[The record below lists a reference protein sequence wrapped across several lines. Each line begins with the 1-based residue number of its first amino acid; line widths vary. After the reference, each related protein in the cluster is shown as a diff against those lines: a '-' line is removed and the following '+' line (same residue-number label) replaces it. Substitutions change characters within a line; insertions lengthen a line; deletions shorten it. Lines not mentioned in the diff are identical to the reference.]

1 VHRVAGILPA
11 IRGRDALDTATHP
24 TELFERSFKMKNQ
37 TQLVL
42 AVVLTAIVASAASA
56 DMPTTTGAISKVTVY
71 RGQALVTRT
80 VSVDLSTGASELIVK
95 DLPAMIVPESIYA
108 QTSDDTKVLSVRYR
122 EKAVREDTRE
132 EVKQL
137 DAQIEDVQ
145 HRLKYAESEH
155 KHLDMQWQMYE
166 KLKDFTIAATGSDLS
181 RGLLTFEPVES
192 LTGLIE
198 KKGLEYYKLRMELED
213 KIDGLKKEQEL
224 LDRKHNEL
232 VAGQSRTECEAVL
245 FISSSSTKKVAIEL
259 SYLVGGA
266 NWQQQYNLRANP
278 EKSNVL
284 IEYNAVVNQTSGEDW
299 DGVALSLSTAEPTMV
314 AAAPVLEPMFV
325 ALSMPAQTQQAGP
338 PAFIGAAQ
346 ARQYQESRK
355 ANIKKGIAANTEL
368 NELAINNQAFFFNA
382 GQKELQE
389 FQQQMAEISRV
400 EGISVTYELPGRL
413 TLPSRSDQQLVTIA
427 SITAKADFTLIATPL
442 LTDYVYLQA
451 DLLNDSR
458 TVLLPGQ
465 AGMFRNGEFVGRSRL
480 PQVTIGERF
489 TAGFGIDSQVHVARE
504 LEDKKTRIQGGNRID
519 TYDYR
524 IALSNYKNTQIELL
538 LLDRL
543 AYTDDASIKIEL
555 GKTEPELSSN
565 SEYLRTARKKGILR
579 WDLKL
584 APNTIDQD
592 TTVVKYSF
600 TMEYDKNMQIE
611 PRRPGRSQ

>member
-1 VHRVAGILPA
+1 
-11 IRGRDALDTATHP
+11 
-24 TELFERSFKMKNQ
+24 MKNL

-42 AVVLTAIVASAASA
+42 AVALTFIAASTA
-56 DMPTTTGAISKVTVY
+56 TAEVPTTAGTISKVTVY

-80 VSVDLSTGASELIVK
+80 VSIDLPPGASELIVK
-95 DLPAMIVPESIYA
+95 NLPAMIVPESIYA

-122 EKAVREDTRE
+122 EKAVSQDTRE

-145 HRLKYAESEH
+145 HRMKYAESEH
-155 KHLDMQWQMYE
+155 KHLELQWQMFE
-166 KLKDFTIAATGSDLS
+166 KLKDFTLAAASSDLN

-198 KKGLEYYKLRMELED
+198 KKGLEYYKQRMELED
-213 KIDGLKKEQEL
+213 KIAGLKKEQEL
-224 LDRKHNEL
+224 LDRKRNEL
-232 VAGQSRTECEAVL
+232 VAGRSRTEREAVL
-245 FISSSSTKKVAIEL
+245 FISRTSGKKIAIEL

-299 DGVALSLSTAEPTMV
+299 AGVALSLSTAEPTMV

-325 ALSMPAQTQQAGP
+325 ALSNPAQTQQAGP

-368 NELAINNQAFFFNA
+368 NELAINNQAFFFRA
-382 GQKELQE
+382 GQQELQE
-389 FQQQMAEISRV
+389 FQQQMAEISRI
-400 EGISVTYELPGRL
+400 EGISVTYDLPGRL
-413 TLPSRSDQQLVTIA
+413 TLPSRSDQQLVSIA
-427 SITAKADFTLIATPL
+427 SIAARAEFTLIATPL
-442 LTDYVYLQA
+442 LTDYVYLQV
-451 DLLNDSR
+451 DLLNNSD
-458 TVLLPGQ
+458 TVLLPGD
-465 AGMFRNGEFVGRSRL
+465 ASIFRNGEFVGRSRL
-480 PQVTIGERF
+480 PQVTIGETF
-489 TAGFGIDSQVHVARE
+489 TAGFGIDSQVQVVRE
-504 LEDKKTRIQGGNRID
+504 LENKQTRIQGGNRID

-524 IALSNYKNTQIELL
+524 IALSNYKNTPVELQ

-543 AYTDDASIKIEL
+543 PHADDASIKIEL
-555 GKTEPELSSN
+555 EKTGPELSTGI
-565 SEYLRTARKKGILR
+565 EYLRSARKKGILR

-584 APNTIDQD
+584 APNTVDQD
-592 TTVVKYSF
+592 ATIVKYSF
-600 TMEYDKNMQIE
+600 TMEYDRNMQIH
-611 PRRPGRSQ
+611 PRRPGRPQ

>member
-1 VHRVAGILPA
+1 MALLLA
-11 IRGRDALDTATHP
+11 QIRNRNEP
-24 TELFERSFKMKNQ
+24 FIERSFEMKTQ
-37 TQLVL
+37 TQRLVMT
-42 AVVLTAIVASAASA
+42 AVLMVVVASGAFAET
-56 DMPTTTGAISKVTVY
+56 PTTTGTISKVTVY

-80 VSVDLSTGASELIVK
+80 VSVDLPVGASELIVK

-122 EKAVREDTRE
+122 EKAVSQDTRQ

-137 DAQIEDVQ
+137 DTQIEDVQ
-145 HRLKYAESEH
+145 HQIKYAESEH
-155 KHLDMQWQMYE
+155 KQLEQQWQMFE
-166 KLKDFTIAATGSDLS
+166 KLKDFTLVAASSDLS
-181 RGLLTFEPVES
+181 RGLLTFEPVKS
-192 LTGLIE
+192 LTELIE
-198 KKGLEYYKLRMELED
+198 KKGLEYYKQRMELED

-224 LDRKHNEL
+224 LNRKRNVL
-232 VAGQSRTECEAVL
+232 VAGQSRTEREAVL
-245 FISSSSTKKVAIEL
+245 FINKTGGKKVTIEL

-299 DGVALSLSTAEPTMV
+299 AGVALSLSTAEPTMV

-325 ALSMPAQTQQAGP
+325 ALSNPAQTQQAGP
-338 PAFIGAAQ
+338 PAFMGAAQ

-355 ANIKKGIAANTEL
+355 ANIIKGITANAEL
-368 NELAINNQAFFFNA
+368 NELAIDNQAFIFRA
-382 GQKELQE
+382 GQRELQE
-389 FQQQMAEISRV
+389 FQQQMAEISRI
-400 EGISVTYELPGRL
+400 EGISVTYDLPGRL
-413 TLPSRSDQQLVTIA
+413 TLPSRSDQQLVSIA
-427 SITAKADFTLIATPL
+427 SITAQADFTLIATPL

-451 DLLNDSR
+451 DLLNDSD

-465 AGMFRNGEFVGRSRL
+465 ASMYRDGGFVGRSQL

-489 TAGFGIDSQVHVARE
+489 TAGFGIDSQVHVTRE

-524 IALSNYKNTQIELL
+524 IALSNYKNNPVELQ

-543 AYTDDASIKIEL
+543 PYTDDASIKIEL
-555 GKTEPELSSN
+555 EKAESELSTN
-565 SEYLRTARKKGILR
+565 SEYQRTARKKGILR

-584 APNTIDQD
+584 APNTVDQNA
-592 TTVVKYSF
+592 TIVKYSF
-600 TMEYDKNMQIE
+600 TMEYDRNMQIQ
-611 PRRPGRSQ
+611 PRRTGRTQ

>member
-1 VHRVAGILPA
+1 
-11 IRGRDALDTATHP
+11 
-24 TELFERSFKMKNQ
+24 MKNLIH
-37 TQLVL
+37 TFVL
-42 AVVLTAIVASAASA
+42 AVVLIILTASAAFA
-56 DMPTTTGAISKVTVY
+56 EVPTTTGTISKVTVY

-80 VSVDLSTGASELIVK
+80 VSVDLPPGAMELVVK
-95 DLPAMIVPESIYA
+95 DLPAMIVPESIFA
-108 QTSDDTKVLSVRYR
+108 QTSDDIKVLSVRYR
-122 EKAVREDTRE
+122 EKAVSQDTRQ

-137 DAQIEDVQ
+137 DTRIEDVQ
-145 HRLKYAESEH
+145 HKLKYAESEH
-155 KHLDMQWQMYE
+155 KHLDMQWQMFE
-166 KLKDFTIAATGSDLS
+166 KLKDFTIAAANIDLN
-181 RGLLTFEPVES
+181 RGLLTFKPVKS
-192 LTGLIE
+192 LTELIE
-198 KKGLEYYKLRMELED
+198 KKGLDYFKQKMDLED
-213 KIDGLKKEQEL
+213 KIDELKKEQEL
-224 LDRKHNEL
+224 LGRKRGEL
-232 VAGQSRTECEAVL
+232 VAGQSKTEREAVL
-245 FISSSSTKKVAIEL
+245 FISKAGGKKIAIEL

-325 ALSMPAQTQQAGP
+325 ALSNPAQTQQAGP

-355 ANIKKGIAANTEL
+355 ANIKKGLAANTEL

-389 FQQQMAEISRV
+389 FQQQMAEISRI
-400 EGISVTYELPGRL
+400 EGISVTYDLPGRL
-413 TLPSRSDQQLVTIA
+413 TLPSRSDQQLVSIA
-427 SITAKADFTLIATPL
+427 SIIAKADFTLIATPL

-451 DLLNDSR
+451 DLLNDSD

-465 AGMFRNGEFVGRSRL
+465 ASMFRDGQFVGRSRL
-480 PQVTIGERF
+480 PQVTIGEKF

-524 IALSNYKNTQIELL
+524 IALSNYKNKPVELQ

-543 AYTDDASIKIEL
+543 PYTDDSSIKIEL
-555 GKTEPELSSN
+555 EKTEPQFSTN
-565 SEYLRTARKKGILR
+565 SEYLRTVKKKGILR

-584 APNTIDQD
+584 ASNTIEQD
-592 TTVVKYSF
+592 STVVKYSF
-600 TMEYDKNMQIE
+600 TMEYDRNMQIQ
-611 PRRPGRSQ
+611 PRRTGGPR

>member
-1 VHRVAGILPA
+1 
-11 IRGRDALDTATHP
+11 
-24 TELFERSFKMKNQ
+24 MKNHVQ
-37 TQLVL
+37 KIIL
-42 AVVLTAIVASAASA
+42 AVAISII
-56 DMPTTTGAISKVTVY
+56 TTTAAYAEVPMTTGTISKVTVY

-80 VSVDLSTGASELIVK
+80 ISVDLSPGASELIVK

-122 EKAVREDTRE
+122 EKAVSEDTRQ

-137 DAQIEDVQ
+137 DEQIEDVQ
-145 HRLKYAESEH
+145 HKLKYAESEH
-155 KHLDMQWQMYE
+155 KNLDAQWQMYE
-166 KLKDFTIAATGSDLS
+166 KLKDFTIAATSSDLG
-181 RGLLTFEPVES
+181 RGLLTFEPLNN
-192 LTGLIE
+192 LTELIE
-198 KKGLEYYKLRMELED
+198 KKGGEYFKQKMELED
-213 KIDGLKKEQEL
+213 KIDGLKKEQDL
-224 LDRKHNEL
+224 LGRKRGEL
-232 VAGQSRTECEAVL
+232 VAGQSRTEREAVL
-245 FISSSSTKKVAIEL
+245 FISGSGGKKVSIEL
-259 SYLVGGA
+259 NYLVGGA

-299 DGVALSLSTAEPTMV
+299 DGVTLSLSTAEPTMV

-325 ALSMPAQTQQAGP
+325 ALSMPAQTQQAGSQP
-338 PAFIGAAQ
+338 FFGAAQ

-368 NELAINNQAFFFNA
+368 NELAINNQTFFLNA

-389 FQQQMAEISRV
+389 FQRQMAEISRV
-400 EGISVTYELPGRL
+400 EGISVTYDLPGRL

-451 DLLNDSR
+451 DLLNDSQ

-465 AGMFRNGEFVGRSRL
+465 ASMFRDGQFVGRSRL

-489 TAGFGIDSQVHVARE
+489 TAGFGIDSQVQVARE
-504 LEDKKTRIQGGNRID
+504 LENKKTRIQGGNRID

-524 IALSNYKNTQIELL
+524 IALSNYKNKPVELQ

-543 AYTDDASIKIEL
+543 AYTDDSSIKIEL
-555 GKTEPELSSN
+555 EKTEPQLSTN

-592 TTVVKYSF
+592 ATVVKYSF
-600 TMEYDKNMQIE
+600 TMEYDRNMQIE
-611 PRRPGRSQ
+611 PRRTGGTQ